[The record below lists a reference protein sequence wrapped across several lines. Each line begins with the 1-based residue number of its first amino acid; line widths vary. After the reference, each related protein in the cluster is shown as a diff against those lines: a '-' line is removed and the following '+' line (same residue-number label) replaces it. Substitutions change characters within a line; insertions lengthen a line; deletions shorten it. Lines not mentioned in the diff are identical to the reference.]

1 MPHMKRTVKDSV
13 FTYLF
18 QDPQYTLHPLEHR
31 TSLNG
36 PAEGTRQ
43 LYRSLHGDDDGVEE
57 KDIEVITLTNV
68 LVDDIYN
75 DLGFLVKGRLIVL
88 VEAQST
94 FSRNIAYRMLL
105 YMAATF
111 KAYADREKMDGHSR
125 KDLHFPHAEV
135 YVIYTGEGEV
145 PDVCRFS
152 DLCEKGKDEEDVD
165 VETRVHV
172 LRGDAADKNDIV
184 RQYVRFCKIADEE
197 RRKGGPTAETV
208 ERIIDRCIKENVLAA
223 FLASRRR
230 EVEDMM
236 VVLFDEKKV
245 REIHEYNVRKD
256 ALEEGRAEGIVLG
269 VKKGRA
275 EGMKKG
281 RAEGMKKGRAEGREK
296 GIAAMVATLK
306 RLALAKNTVV
316 QELIRNFQLS
326 PQAAAAKV
334 EQYWD

>member
-1 MPHMKRTVKDSV
+1 MPRMKRTVKDSV

-18 QDPQYTLHPLEHR
+18 QDPQYTL
-31 TSLNG
+31 
-36 PAEGTRQ
+36 Q
-43 LYRSLHGDDDGVEE
+43 LYKSLHGEDDGVEE
-57 KDIEVITLTNV
+57 KDIELITLTNV

-75 DLGFLVKGRLIVL
+75 DLGFLVKDRLIVL

-105 YMAATF
+105 YMTATF
-111 KAYADREKMDGHSR
+111 KAYADREKMDSHSQ

-145 PDVCRFS
+145 PAVCRFS
-152 DLCEKGKDEEDVD
+152 DLCEKGKDEDDVD

-197 RRKGGPTAETV
+197 RRKGGPTVKTV
-208 ERIIDRCIKENVLAA
+208 KRIIDRCIEEGVLPV

-245 REIHEYNVRKD
+245 REIHEYNLRKD
-256 ALEEGRAEGIVLG
+256 ALEEGRDEGT
-269 VKKGRA
+269 
-275 EGMKKG
+275 
-281 RAEGMKKGRAEGREK
+281 EK
-296 GIAAMVATLK
+296 GISAMVATLK
-306 RLALAKNTVV
+306 QLDIAKAVAKDKLV
-316 QELIRNFQLS
+316 LNFHLS
-326 PQAAAAKV
+326 PQVAEAKV
-334 EQYWD
+334 EQYWN

>member
-1 MPHMKRTVKDSV
+1 MPQMKRTVKDSV

-18 QDPQYTLHPLEHR
+18 KDPQYTL
-31 TSLNG
+31 
-36 PAEGTRQ
+36 Q
-43 LYRSLHGDDDGVEE
+43 LYKSLHAEDKGVEE

-94 FSRNIAYRMLL
+94 FSPNLAYRMHL
-105 YMAATF
+105 YSALTF
-111 KAYADREKMDGHSR
+111 KNYADENKLDSFSSKKMP
-125 KDLHFPHAEV
+125 FPLFEP
-135 YVIYTGEGEV
+135 YVIYTGDQEV
-145 PDVCRFS
+145 PDTLRLS
-152 DLCEKGKDEEDVD
+152 DLYIVKGRVRI
-165 VETRVHV
+165 ETEVQV

-197 RRKGGPTAETV
+197 RRKGGPTVETV
-208 ERIIDRCIKENVLAA
+208 KRIIDRCIEEGVLPI

-256 ALEEGRAEGIVLG
+256 ALEEGVE
-269 VKKGRA
+269 KGRA
-275 EGMKKG
+275 EG
-281 RAEGMKKGRAEGREK
+281 RAEGMKKGRAEGRDEGTEK
-296 GIAAMVATLK
+296 GISAMVATLK
-306 RLALAKNTVV
+306 ELSLERDFAKQKLMQRFDLTP
-316 QELIRNFQLS
+316 E
-326 PQAAAAKV
+326 AAAAKV
-334 EQYWD
+334 EQYWN

>member
-1 MPHMKRTVKDSV
+1 MPRMKRTVKDSV

-18 QDPQYTLHPLEHR
+18 QDPQYTL
-31 TSLNG
+31 
-36 PAEGTRQ
+36 Q
-43 LYRSLHGDDDGVEE
+43 LYKSLHGEDDGVEE
-57 KDIEVITLTNV
+57 KDIELITLTNV

-75 DLGFLVKGRLIVL
+75 DLGFLVKDRLIVL

-105 YMAATF
+105 YMTATF
-111 KAYADREKMDGHSR
+111 KAYADREKMDSHSQ

-145 PDVCRFS
+145 PAVCRFS
-152 DLCEKGKDEEDVD
+152 DLCEKGKDEDDVD

-172 LRGDAADKNDIV
+172 LRGDASDKNDIV

-197 RRKGGPTAETV
+197 RRKGGPTVETV
-208 ERIIDRCIKENVLAA
+208 KRIIDRCIEEGVLPI

-256 ALEEGRAEGIVLG
+256 ALEEGVE
-269 VKKGRA
+269 KGRA

-281 RAEGMKKGRAEGREK
+281 RAEEREK
-296 GIAAMVATLK
+296 GISAMVATLK

-326 PQAAAAKV
+326 PQVAEAKV
-334 EQYWD
+334 EQYWN

>member
-18 QDPQYTLHPLEHR
+18 QDPQYTL
-31 TSLNG
+31 
-36 PAEGTRQ
+36 Q
-43 LYRSLHGDDDGVEE
+43 LYKSLHGEDDGVEE
-57 KDIEVITLTNV
+57 KDIELITLTNV

-75 DLGFLVKGRLIVL
+75 DLGFLVKDRLIVL

-105 YMAATF
+105 YMTATF
-111 KAYADREKMDGHSR
+111 NAYADREKMDSHSH
-125 KDLHFPHAEV
+125 KDLHFPHAEL

-197 RRKGGPTAETV
+197 RRKGGPTVKTV
-208 ERIIDRCIKENVLAA
+208 ERIIDRCIEEGVLPV

-256 ALEEGRAEGIVLG
+256 ALEEGVE
-269 VKKGRA
+269 KGRD
-275 EGMKKG
+275 E
-281 RAEGMKKGRAEGREK
+281 

-306 RLALAKNTVV
+306 RLALAKTAVV
-316 QELIRNFQLS
+316 QELIRSFHLS
-326 PQAAAAKV
+326 PQAAEAKV